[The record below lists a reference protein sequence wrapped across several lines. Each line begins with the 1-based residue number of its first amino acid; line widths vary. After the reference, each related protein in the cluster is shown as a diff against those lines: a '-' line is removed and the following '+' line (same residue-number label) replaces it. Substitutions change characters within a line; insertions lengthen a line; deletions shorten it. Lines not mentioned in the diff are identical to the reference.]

1 MRGKFAVGAVAVGVA
16 LGTAL
21 LPGAASASTS
31 PASTSATTSMTPAMA
46 ALVAS
51 STPKTVV
58 LNPATGAI
66 ISVTATGATAK
77 PAISNHNICNTGD
90 GCYYTDRV
98 PYADQGFYG
107 SAGTFHGS
115 WPYRNAYDTGK
126 YTAKACWTQACTQA
140 YLGPNTYATF
150 GGTDVTGTSFTIK

>member
-1 MRGKFAVGAVAVGVA
+1 MRAKIAVGAVAVGVA

-21 LPGAASASTS
+21 LPGAASASTA
-31 PASTSATTSMTPAMA
+31 PAPATATTSMTPAMA
-46 ALVAS
+46 TLAAS

-58 LNPATGAI
+58 LNPTTGAI
-66 ISVTATGATAK
+66 VSVTATSAVT
-77 PAISNHNICNTGD
+77 PAISNHNICNSTD
-90 GCYYTDRV
+90 GCYYTNKV

-126 YTAKACWTQACTQA
+126 YTAKACWTQACAQS
-140 YLGPNTYATF
+140 YLGPNTYASF